1 MIARD
6 DNAKNIIG
14 LLAGLLF
21 GFGLLISGMTDP
33 VKVQGFLDVFGAWDI
48 SLALVMGGGLAVAI
62 VGVQLAKRQQT
73 SWIGTSIDMPSKT
86 VITKPLIIG
95 AMLFGIGWGLVGI
108 CPGPGI
114 VLLGTGRWQAYV
126 FIPAMIL
133 GMLIYQWLEPKL
145 G

>member
-1 MIARD
+1 MML
-6 DNAKNIIG
+6 KNIIG

-21 GFGLLISGMTDP
+21 GIGLLISGMTDP

-48 SLALVMGGGLAVAI
+48 SLALVMGGGLIVAI

-86 VITKPLIIG
+86 VINKKLLIG

-114 VLLGTGRWQAYV
+114 VLLGTGQWQAYV
-126 FIPAMIL
+126 FIPAMII
-133 GMLIYQWLEPKL
+133 GMLVYQWLEPRL
-145 G
+145 N

>member
-1 MIARD
+1 ML
-6 DNAKNIIG
+6 KNIIG

-21 GFGLLISGMTDP
+21 GIGLLISGMTDP
-33 VKVQGFLDVFGAWDI
+33 TKVQGFLDVFGAWDI
-48 SLALVMGGGLAVAI
+48 SLALVMGGGLIVAI
-62 VGVQLAKRQQT
+62 IGVQLAKRQQT
-73 SWIGTSIDMPSKT
+73 SWIGTLIELPSKT
-86 VITKPLIIG
+86 SVNKKLLIG

-114 VLLGTGRWQAYV
+114 VLLGTGQWQAYI
-126 FIPAMIL
+126 FIPAMIV

>member
-1 MIARD
+1 MML
-6 DNAKNIIG
+6 KNIIG

-21 GFGLLISGMTDP
+21 GIGLLISGMTDP

-86 VITKPLIIG
+86 VINKKLLIG

-114 VLLGTGRWQAYV
+114 VLLGTGQWQAYV
-126 FIPAMIL
+126 FIPAMIV
-133 GMLIYQWLEPKL
+133 GMLVYQWLEPKL
-145 G
+145 N

>member
-1 MIARD
+1 MML
-6 DNAKNIIG
+6 KNIIG

-21 GFGLLISGMTDP
+21 GIGVLISGMTDP

-48 SLALVMGGGLAVAI
+48 SLALVMGGGLIVAI

-86 VITKPLIIG
+86 VINKKLLIG

-114 VLLGTGRWQAYV
+114 VLLGTGQWQAYV
-126 FIPAMIL
+126 FIPAMII
-133 GMLIYQWLEPKL
+133 GMLVYQWLEPKL
-145 G
+145 N

>member
-1 MIARD
+1 ML
-6 DNAKNIIG
+6 KNIIG

-48 SLALVMGGGLAVAI
+48 SLALVMGGGLVVAL
-62 VGVQLAKRQQT
+62 VGVQLAKRQQS
-73 SWIGTSIDMPSKT
+73 SWIGTLIEMPTKT
-86 VITKPLIIG
+86 TINKKLLIG

-114 VLLGTGRWQAYV
+114 VLLGTGQWQAYV
-126 FIPAMIL
+126 FIPAMII
-133 GMLIYQWLEPKL
+133 GMLVYQWLEPKL
-145 G
+145 N

>member
-1 MIARD
+1 ML
-6 DNAKNIIG
+6 KNIIG
-14 LLAGLLF
+14 LLVGLLF

-48 SLALVMGGGLAVAI
+48 SLALVMGGGLMIAI
-62 VGVQLAKRQQT
+62 VGVQLAKRQGN
-73 SWIGTSIDMPSKT
+73 SWIGTLIEMPTKT
-86 VITKPLIIG
+86 TINKKLLIG

-114 VLLGTGRWQAYV
+114 VLLGTGQWQAYV
-126 FIPAMIL
+126 FIPAMII
-133 GMLIYQWLEPKL
+133 GMLMYQWLEPKL

>member
-1 MIARD
+1 ML
-6 DNAKNIIG
+6 KNIIG

-21 GFGLLISGMTDP
+21 GIGLLISGMTDP
-33 VKVQGFLDVFGAWDI
+33 TKVQGFLDVFGAWDI
-48 SLALVMGGGLAVAI
+48 SLALVMGGGLIVAV

-73 SWIGTSIDMPSKT
+73 SWIGTLIELPSKT
-86 VITKPLIIG
+86 TINKKLLIG

-114 VLLGTGRWQAYV
+114 VLLGTGQWQAYV
-126 FIPAMIL
+126 FIPAMIV

-145 G
+145 N

>member
-1 MIARD
+1 ML
-6 DNAKNIIG
+6 KNIIG
-14 LLAGLLF
+14 LLSGLLF

-48 SLALVMGGGLAVAI
+48 SLALVMGGGLVVAI

-73 SWIGTSIDMPSKT
+73 SWIGSSIVMPSKT
-86 VITKPLIIG
+86 VITKKLLLG
-95 AMLFGIGWGLVGI
+95 SMLFGIGWGLVGI

-114 VLLGTGRWQAYV
+114 VLLGTGQWQAYV
-126 FIPAMIL
+126 FIPAMIIGIL
-133 GMLIYQWLEPKL
+133 AYQWLEPKL

>member
-1 MIARD
+1 ML
-6 DNAKNIIG
+6 KNIIG

-21 GFGLLISGMTDP
+21 GFGLLISGMTEP

-48 SLALVMGGGLAVAI
+48 SLALVMGGGLVVAM

-73 SWIGTSIDMPSKT
+73 SWIGTLIEMPNKT
-86 VITKPLIIG
+86 VINKKLLIG

-114 VLLGTGRWQAYV
+114 VLLGTGQWQAYV
-126 FIPAMIL
+126 FIPAMIV
-133 GMLIYQWLEPKL
+133 GMLIYQRLEPKL
-145 G
+145 N

>member
-1 MIARD
+1 MML
-6 DNAKNIIG
+6 KNIIG

-21 GFGLLISGMTDP
+21 GIGLLISGMTDP

-48 SLALVMGGGLAVAI
+48 SLALVMGGGLIVAI

-73 SWIGTSIDMPSKT
+73 SWIGTSIDMPSKP
-86 VITKPLIIG
+86 VINKKLLIG

-114 VLLGTGRWQAYV
+114 VLLGTGQWQAYV
-126 FIPAMIL
+126 FIPAMII
-133 GMLIYQWLEPKL
+133 GMLVYQWLEPKL
-145 G
+145 N

>member
-1 MIARD
+1 ML
-6 DNAKNIIG
+6 KNIIG

-62 VGVQLAKRQQT
+62 IGVQLAKRQQT

-114 VLLGTGRWQAYV
+114 VLLGTGQWQAYV

-133 GMLIYQWLEPKL
+133 GMVIYQWLEPKL

>member
-1 MIARD
+1 ML
-6 DNAKNIIG
+6 KNIIG

-21 GFGLLISGMTDP
+21 GIGLLISGMTDP
-33 VKVQGFLDVFGAWDI
+33 TKVQGFLDVFGAWDI
-48 SLALVMGGGLAVAI
+48 SLALVMGGGLIVAI
-62 VGVQLAKRQQT
+62 IGVQLAKRQQI
-73 SWIGTSIDMPSKT
+73 SWIGSLIEMPSKT
-86 VITKPLIIG
+86 TINKKLLIG

-114 VLLGTGRWQAYV
+114 VLLGTGQWQAYV
-126 FIPAMIL
+126 FIPAMIV

>member
-1 MIARD
+1 ML
-6 DNAKNIIG
+6 KNIIG

-62 VGVQLAKRQQT
+62 VGVQLARRQKS
-73 SWIGTSIDMPSKT
+73 SWIGTAIDMPNKT
-86 VITKPLIIG
+86 VITKKLLIG

-114 VLLGTGRWQAYV
+114 VLLGTGQWQAYV
-126 FIPAMIL
+126 FIPAMII
-133 GMLIYQWLEPKL
+133 GMLAFQWLEPKL
-145 G
+145 N

>member
-1 MIARD
+1 MML
-6 DNAKNIIG
+6 KNIIG

-21 GFGLLISGMTDP
+21 GIGLLISGMTDP
-33 VKVQGFLDVFGAWDI
+33 VKVQGFLDVFGTWDI
-48 SLALVMGGGLAVAI
+48 SLALVMGGGLIVAI

-86 VITKPLIIG
+86 VINKKLLIG

-114 VLLGTGRWQAYV
+114 VLLGTGQWQAYV
-126 FIPAMIL
+126 FIPAMIV
-133 GMLIYQWLEPKL
+133 GMLVYQWLEPKL
-145 G
+145 N

>member
-1 MIARD
+1 ML
-6 DNAKNIIG
+6 KNIRG

-48 SLALVMGGGLAVAI
+48 SLALVMGGGLVVAI
-62 VGVQLAKRQQT
+62 VGVQVAQRQQT
-73 SWIGTSIDMPSKT
+73 SWIGTLIEMPTKT
-86 VITKPLIIG
+86 TINKKLLIG

-114 VLLGTGRWQAYV
+114 VLLGTGQWQAYV
-126 FIPAMIL
+126 FIPAMIV
-133 GMLIYQWLEPKL
+133 GMLVYQWLEPRL

>member
-1 MIARD
+1 ML
-6 DNAKNIIG
+6 KNIIG

-48 SLALVMGGGLAVAI
+48 SLALVMGGGLIIAI
-62 VGVQLAKRQQT
+62 IGVQLAKLQPS

-86 VITKPLIIG
+86 TINKRLLIG

-114 VLLGTGRWQAYV
+114 VLLGTGQWQAYI
-126 FIPAMIL
+126 FIPAMVM
-133 GMLIYQWLEPKL
+133 GMLIYQWFEPKP

>member
-1 MIARD
+1 ML
-6 DNAKNIIG
+6 KNIIG

-48 SLALVMGGGLAVAI
+48 SLALVMGGGLVVAI
-62 VGVQLAKRQQT
+62 VGVQLAQRQQT
-73 SWIGTSIDMPSKT
+73 SWIGTLIEMPTKT
-86 VITKPLIIG
+86 TINKKLLIG

-114 VLLGTGRWQAYV
+114 VLLGTGQWQAYV
-126 FIPAMIL
+126 FIPAMMV
-133 GMLIYQWLEPKL
+133 GMLVYQWLEPRL

>member
-1 MIARD
+1 ML
-6 DNAKNIIG
+6 KNIIG

-48 SLALVMGGGLAVAI
+48 SLALVMGSGLAVAI

-114 VLLGTGRWQAYV
+114 VLLGTGQWQAYV

>member
-1 MIARD
+1 ML
-6 DNAKNIIG
+6 KNIIG
-14 LLAGLLF
+14 SLAGLLF

-62 VGVQLAKRQQT
+62 VGVQLARRQRI
-73 SWIGTSIDMPSKT
+73 SWVGDDIEMPTKT
-86 VITKPLIIG
+86 KITKRLVIG

-114 VLLGTGRWQAYV
+114 VLLGTGQWQAYV
-126 FIPAMIL
+126 FIPAMII
-133 GMLIYQWLEPKL
+133 GMLVYQWLEPKL
-145 G
+145 N

>member
-1 MIARD
+1 ML
-6 DNAKNIIG
+6 KNIIG

-48 SLALVMGGGLAVAI
+48 SLALVMGGGLAVAM

-73 SWIGTSIDMPSKT
+73 SWIGTLIEMPNKT
-86 VITKPLIIG
+86 VINKKLLIG

-114 VLLGTGRWQAYV
+114 VLLGTGQWQAYV
-126 FIPAMIL
+126 FIPAMIV
-133 GMLIYQWLEPKL
+133 GMLVYQWLEPKL
-145 G
+145 N

>member
-1 MIARD
+1 MML
-6 DNAKNIIG
+6 KNIIG

-21 GFGLLISGMTDP
+21 GIGLLISGMTDP

-48 SLALVMGGGLAVAI
+48 SLALVMGGGLIVAI

-86 VITKPLIIG
+86 VINKKLLIG
-95 AMLFGIGWGLVGI
+95 AMLFGIGWCLVGI

-114 VLLGTGRWQAYV
+114 VLLGTGQWQAYV
-126 FIPAMIL
+126 FIPAMII
-133 GMLIYQWLEPKL
+133 GMLVYQWLEPKL
-145 G
+145 N

>member
-1 MIARD
+1 ML
-6 DNAKNIIG
+6 KNIIG
-14 LLAGLLF
+14 LLTGLLF

-33 VKVQGFLDVFGAWDI
+33 VKVQGFLDIFGGWDI
-48 SLALVMGGGLAVAI
+48 SLVLVMGGGLAVAL
-62 VGVQLAKRQQT
+62 VGVQLAKRQPT
-73 SWIGTSIDMPSKT
+73 SWIGTVIEMPTKT
-86 VITKPLIIG
+86 TINKRLLIG

-114 VLLGTGRWQAYV
+114 VLLGTGQWQAYI

-145 G
+145 A

>member
-1 MIARD
+1 MML
-6 DNAKNIIG
+6 KNIIG

-21 GFGLLISGMTDP
+21 GIGLLISGMTDP

-86 VITKPLIIG
+86 VINKKLLIG

-114 VLLGTGRWQAYV
+114 VLLGTGQWQAYV
-126 FIPAMIL
+126 FIPAMII
-133 GMLIYQWLEPKL
+133 GMLAYQWLEPRL
-145 G
+145 N

>member
-1 MIARD
+1 ML
-6 DNAKNIIG
+6 KNIIG

-48 SLALVMGGGLAVAI
+48 SLALVMGGGLVVAI

-73 SWIGTSIDMPSKT
+73 SWIGSLIEMPTKTTIDK
-86 VITKPLIIG
+86 KLLIG

-114 VLLGTGRWQAYV
+114 VMLGTGQWQAYV
-126 FIPAMIL
+126 FIPAMIV
-133 GMLIYQWLEPKL
+133 GMLVYQLLEPKL
-145 G
+145 N

>member
-1 MIARD
+1 MML
-6 DNAKNIIG
+6 KNIIG

-21 GFGLLISGMTDP
+21 GIGLLISGMTDP

-86 VITKPLIIG
+86 VINKKLLIG

-114 VLLGTGRWQAYV
+114 VLLGTGQWQAYV
-126 FIPAMIL
+126 FIPAMII
-133 GMLIYQWLEPKL
+133 GMLAYQWLEPKL
-145 G
+145 N

>member
-1 MIARD
+1 ML
-6 DNAKNIIG
+6 KNIIG

-48 SLALVMGGGLAVAI
+48 SLALVMGGGLIVAI

-73 SWIGTSIDMPSKT
+73 SWIGSLIEMPTKT
-86 VITKPLIIG
+86 TINKNLLIG

-114 VLLGTGRWQAYV
+114 VMLGTGQWQAYV
-126 FIPAMIL
+126 FIPAMIM
-133 GMLIYQWLEPKL
+133 GMLVYQWLEPKL
-145 G
+145 N